1 MIHHH
6 LSLPPLLSMKE
17 MKESYHVL
25 NVVKCLKQIV
35 LAPAIAQVRTIVTRS
50 ITQNVAWSSVANVQ
64 HALRSFAARPTRSPT
79 FLPAHVQHLA
89 LKLGLRSSS
98 KRGRPLNNSRRGPRT
113 PRTHQP
119 ARRREVEA
127 EERAEG
133 CKGAAVQKT
142 MELGQ

>member
-1 MIHHH
+1 MTHHPP
-6 LSLPPLLSMKE
+6 SLPPMLSMTE
-17 MKESYHVL
+17 MKESYRVL
-25 NVVKCLKQIV
+25 NVAKCLQQIV

-50 ITQNVAWSSVANVQ
+50 ITQNVAWSSTANAQ
-64 HALRSFAARPTRSPT
+64 HALRSFAARPTRNPT
-79 FLPAHVQHLA
+79 SLLAHVQHLA
-89 LKLGLRSSS
+89 LKLGPRSSS

-119 ARRREVEA
+119 TRRREVEA

-133 CKGAAVQKT
+133 RKGAEVQNL